1 MKEKAGRVFSVAEEN
16 KPVKDCTI
24 SKAVSDAGGFYI
36 SHFSLAKGTNISAEL
51 YRYPKLWILL
61 SGKIRMSGEGG
72 ENRLLLPGDLALTP
86 VGKAVGTVAEEDSVY
101 TEISLKEETKMKD
114 VLKSK
119 EVFALKDMLPCQ
131 EGKIVN
137 MDLIDEE
144 DLKLVLMSFGAGT
157 GLQEHAAPG
166 EALIFALEGEGVIG
180 YEGREYVI
188 KAGENFKFDKGG
200 AHYVKAEKEFKMALL
215 LTLA

>member
-1 MKEKAGRVFSVAEEN
+1 MREEAGRIFSVTEEN
-16 KPVKDCTI
+16 QPVRGCTI

-51 YRYPKLWILL
+51 YRYPKLWLLL

-72 ENRLLLPGDLALTP
+72 ENKRLHAGDLGITP
-86 VGKAVGTVAEEDSVY
+86 VQKAVGTIAEEDSVY
-101 TEISLKEETKMKD
+101 TEISLKEDTRMNEL
-114 VLKSK
+114 LKSK
-119 EVFALKDMLPCQ
+119 EVFALKDLLPCP

-144 DLKLVLMSFGAGT
+144 ELKLVLMSFGAGT
-157 GLQEHAAPG
+157 GLPEHAAPG

-180 YEGREYVI
+180 YEGKEYTI
-188 KAGENFKFDKGG
+188 HAGENFKFDKGG